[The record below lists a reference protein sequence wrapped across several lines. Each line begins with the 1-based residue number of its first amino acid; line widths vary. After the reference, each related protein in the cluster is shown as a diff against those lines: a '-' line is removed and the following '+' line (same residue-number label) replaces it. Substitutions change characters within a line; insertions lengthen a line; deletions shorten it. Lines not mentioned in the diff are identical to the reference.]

1 MVSLLVSLSL
11 ASAQTP
17 QVKVEPTEE
26 IAVFRSGV
34 SNVRID
40 VQVLKANELVTG
52 LTAADFEIYD
62 ENLPQKIVYFGREA
76 EPLQLVLMLDVSGS
90 MRRHLEQ
97 VADVARQSLRF
108 LRPKDKVAVM
118 VFARNS
124 KVRLGFTSDLD
135 GVAREI
141 RGAIGDETLGSGTAI
156 NDALTE
162 AARYIDTAAEETGRR
177 AVLIL
182 SDNLGLNY
190 KHSDEQVVRALNSAN
205 AVLNGLIVG
214 KGQKPE
220 VRPGVTYRNPDF
232 TPPDIFQIAT
242 DTGGEA
248 VKAEQAG
255 SAFLRMIE
263 RIRTRYSI
271 HYNKPAAAGRGFRHV
286 RVELT
291 PEAKLRY
298 PGAVVRARRGY
309 YVREPSN

>member
-1 MVSLLVSLSL
+1 MVSLLVSLWL

-26 IAVFRSGV
+26 VAVFRSGV

-40 VQVLKANELVTG
+40 VQVLKDNELVTG

-76 EPLQLVLMLDVSGS
+76 EPLQLVLLLDVSGS
-90 MRRHLEQ
+90 MRKYLEQ
-97 VADVARQSLRF
+97 VAEVARQSLRF
-108 LRPKDKVAVM
+108 LRHKDKVAVM

-124 KVRLGFTSDLD
+124 KVRLGFTPDLD

-141 RGAIGDETLGSGTAI
+141 RSAIGDETLGSGTAI
-156 NDALTE
+156 NDALTDV
-162 AARYIDTAAEETGRR
+162 AKYIDTAAEETGRR

-190 KHSDEQVVRALNSAN
+190 KNSDEQVVRALNSAN
-205 AVLNGLIVG
+205 TVVNGLIVG

-220 VRPGVTYRNPDF
+220 VRPGVTYLNPDF
-232 TPPDIFQIAT
+232 TPPDIFQIAS

-271 HYNKPAAAGRGFRHV
+271 HYNKPATATRGFRQV

-291 PEAKLRY
+291 PDAKLRY

-309 YVREPSN
+309 FVSEPSN